1 MPWQNNG
8 DYYSFKQDSI
18 TQHAPTVSGVYGL
31 FNFRHQIVIAS
42 AANVRDALL
51 YHRRHTK
58 FRFSRFEPTG
68 FTFEICPPERR
79 DNRAQELIKEYNPI
93 SSPQK
98 PIGIPT
104 LYRSWRAPQAR
115 AFKSETTTERKSA
128 DNKILAIPAKP
139 VKAKAPLHLNTE
151 RFGLAGALCGV
162 IFLTIGLIGL
172 VPHLKNLFKNFI
184 GNPTATAE
192 SKGLIGSGK
201 MPLAPAGSSNPIE
214 STVDTVVATAPSAD
228 TESASVKLNSE
239 APPSSPT
246 DSSFAAAQAV
256 SPVAVATPKL
266 ETVASEQP
274 AKREAQ
280 ANAWSV
286 QALASTDKQLT
297 NDWLQKLKAKGYEAF
312 IVDAD
317 VNGNTW
323 HRLRVGTFEMR
334 QDAENLRLELKAK
347 EGFKDAFV
355 AGNEKPATTIALNRR

>member
-31 FNFRHQIVIAS
+31 FNFRHQVVIAS
-42 AANVRDALL
+42 AANVRDALV

-98 PIGIPT
+98 PIGIAT

-128 DNKILAIPAKP
+128 NNKSLAIPTKP
-139 VKAKAPLHLNTE
+139 AKAKAPLQLNAE

-172 VPHLKNLFKNFI
+172 VPHVKNLFESVVR
-184 GNPTATAE
+184 NPAAIAE
-192 SKGLIGSGK
+192 SKGKIGGGK
-201 MPLAPAGSSNPIE
+201 LPLAPAENSNPIE
-214 STVDTVVATAPSAD
+214 STVDTVVAGAPSAD
-228 TESASVKLNSE
+228 LESASVKVNGE
-239 APPSSPT
+239 ATTSSPT
-246 DSSFAAAQAV
+246 DSSSAAAQAV
-256 SPVAVATPKL
+256 SPVAVATPKPQ
-266 ETVASEQP
+266 TVASEQP
-274 AKREAQ
+274 AKHEAP
-280 ANAWSV
+280 ASAWSV
-286 QALASTDKQLT
+286 QALASTDKKLAS
-297 NDWLQKLKAKGYEAF
+297 DWLQRLKAKGYEAF

-317 VNGNTW
+317 INGNTW
-323 HRLRVGTFEMR
+323 HRLRIGNFEIR
-334 QDAENLRLELKAK
+334 QDAENLRIELKAK

-355 AGNEKPATTIALNRR
+355 AGNDKPATTIALNRR